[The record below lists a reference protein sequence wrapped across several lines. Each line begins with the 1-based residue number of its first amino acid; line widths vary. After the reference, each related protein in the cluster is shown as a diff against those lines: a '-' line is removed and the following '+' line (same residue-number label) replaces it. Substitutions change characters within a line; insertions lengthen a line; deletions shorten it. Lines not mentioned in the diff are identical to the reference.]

1 MAKTIA
7 TIGGYALAPGVS
19 KNRRWYT
26 PEHIRG
32 AVKLAQERLAA
43 GDEPMVMLSHHDAGD
58 DSLRIA
64 ATLREVTLTDDGR
77 IRWQAGIPDTETGR
91 DIAKLADTS
100 DKKPA
105 FLEGVSIRGRWLGKV
120 RQVKAPDGE
129 LAEQG
134 EGLALDGLDFT
145 HKPGVAGA
153 RIDTFAWARGGA
165 SETSDPVLITESVQ
179 EALVT
184 AITEETEPADEVAE
198 GGNAPGNGKLPY
210 GNVTY
215 ADPGY
220 QADKKKR
227 YPLDTEAH
235 IRNAWSRINQP
246 GNAGKYQPAQLK
258 RIKRKIKVAMTRIG
272 AKVTDEGWVIWPAEQ
287 VTEALAEYYDGAAP
301 ASAAGSFRICATNG
315 PLCVE
320 ISSYCVDPADL
331 ELILAAAAQSA
342 SGALKSID
350 PDMDGDI
357 DVDGVGPGSDTD
369 SDAAGDTT
377 DQFDNDDGT
386 ADLTRRIMAAIK
398 GESAESL
405 DALVAEARTTQARS
419 TEVAE
424 TSPDSPAASPDA
436 ASQEGDPAVSET
448 TTQEAAGQAT
458 AAPTFTQADIDAAVQ
473 RTLDAQQ
480 AARKA
485 AKAAKA
491 ARKAKPAETA
501 KPAKETVTET
511 STAQPDLEKLVADG
525 IAAQLAAQGLTE
537 TTEQKIAR
545 LVAEGVTRAK
555 QEMTAAGGGPGRKG
569 LVTETGTPGAATAD
583 AAAASFMR
591 DGQVV
596 PMEQWTEDQRR
607 DAGMALQT
615 YVLRDR
621 AVF

>member
-1 MAKTIA
+1 MARTIA

-64 ATLREVTLTDDGR
+64 AALREVTLTDDGR

-91 DIAKLADTS
+91 EIARLADTS
-100 DKKPA
+100 DGKPA

-153 RIDTFAWARGGA
+153 RIDTFAWAKGGA
-165 SETSDPVLITESVQ
+165 TETSERVPIFESVE
-179 EALVT
+179 EARVT
-184 AITEETEPADEVAE
+184 AITEETSPAEVTTEAKD
-198 GGNAPGNGKLPY
+198 PKKPY
-210 GNVTY
+210 GDVQY

-220 QADKKKR
+220 QSDGVKR
-227 YPLDTEAH
+227 YPLDTAAH
-235 IRNAWSRINQP
+235 IRSAWSYVNVAK
-246 GNAGKYQPAQLK
+246 NAAKYTPAQLK
-258 RIKRKIKVAMTRIG
+258 RIKGRIKAAMSRIG

-287 VTEALAEYYDGAAP
+287 VTETALTEMYGGEVP
-301 ASAAGSFRICATNG
+301 ASAAGSFRVCATNG

-320 ISSYCVDPADL
+320 LSSYCVDPADL
-331 ELILAAAAQSA
+331 EVILAAAASSA
-342 SGALKSID
+342 SDALKALD

-357 DVDGVGPGSDTD
+357 DVPGADAEDTD
-369 SDAAGDTT
+369 GDAGQADTT
-377 DQFDNDDGT
+377 DQFDDAGDGT
-386 ADLTRRIMAAIK
+386 ADLTRRIMAALR

-405 DALVAEARTTQARS
+405 DDVLTEARQERAGETA
-419 TEVAE
+419 VAE
-424 TSPDSPAASPDA
+424 TAPDSPAAIPDA
-436 ASQEGDPAVSET
+436 ADQGTEAPAVSET

-458 AAPTFTQADIDAAVQ
+458 AAPSYSQADLDAAVQ
-473 RTLDAQQ
+473 RALDGER

-485 AKAAKA
+485 AKKAAKTAKA
-491 ARKAKPAETA
+491 AETAAAPAAPVAETG
-501 KPAKETVTET
+501 
-511 STAQPDLEKLVADG
+511 QPDIEKLVADG
-525 IAAQLAAQGLTE
+525 IAAALQAQGLTE
-537 TTEQKIAR
+537 TTEQKVAR
-545 LVAEGVTRAK
+545 LVNEGVTRAK
-555 QEMTAAGGGPGRKG
+555 QELAAQGAGPGRKG
-569 LVTETGTPGAATAD
+569 LVTETGTPGAVAAD
-583 AAAASFMR
+583 GAASFMK
-591 DGQVV
+591 DGKVI
-596 PMEQWTEDQRR
+596 PSEQWTEDQRR

-615 YVLRDR
+615 YVLGNR